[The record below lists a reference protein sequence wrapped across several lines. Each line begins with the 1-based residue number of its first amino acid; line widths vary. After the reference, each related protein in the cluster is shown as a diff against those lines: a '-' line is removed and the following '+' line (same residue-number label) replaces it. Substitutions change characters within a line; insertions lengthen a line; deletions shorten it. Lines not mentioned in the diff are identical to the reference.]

1 MYLFTLFSYSGMK
14 PAKRITF
21 EIQEYGIPQCLPL
34 LEVSGQFFNGEF
46 FLPAYVGQVFPVCSG
61 RVILGFRQS
70 FAIAVV
76 ASKRQLFWQRLS
88 AVLSSILMF
97 SYYIIS
103 YYLVQNY
110 ILFLILR
117 IRKTVFC
124 AFFNIVLN
132 SMITNENK

>member
-1 MYLFTLFSYSGMK
+1 
-14 PAKRITF
+14 
-21 EIQEYGIPQCLPL
+21 
-34 LEVSGQFFNGEF
+34 
-46 FLPAYVGQVFPVCSG
+46 
-61 RVILGFRQS
+61 
-70 FAIAVV
+70 
-76 ASKRQLFWQRLS
+76 
-88 AVLSSILMF
+88 MF

-132 SMITNENK
+132 SMITNETSEDKTRGNVRFSFLI

>member
-21 EIQEYGIPQCLPL
+21 EMQEYGIPQCLPL

-46 FLPAYVGQVFPVCSG
+46 FLPAYVGQVFPVCFG

-76 ASKRQLFWQRLS
+76 A
-88 AVLSSILMF
+88 
-97 SYYIIS
+97 
-103 YYLVQNY
+103 
-110 ILFLILR
+110 
-117 IRKTVFC
+117 
-124 AFFNIVLN
+124 
-132 SMITNENK
+132 